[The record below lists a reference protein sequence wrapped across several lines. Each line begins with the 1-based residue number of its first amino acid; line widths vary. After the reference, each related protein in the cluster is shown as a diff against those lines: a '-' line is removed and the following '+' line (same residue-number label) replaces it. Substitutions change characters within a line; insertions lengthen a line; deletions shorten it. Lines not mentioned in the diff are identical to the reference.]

1 MPVPE
6 SIRAVPRPR
15 NTVVVDSGHEGAR
28 RYAVRERSGVKYGP
42 GGRSRPINGRVIGH
56 ICNDVFV
63 PVGTI
68 APTASKGPDE
78 LSYGAAAFVYSETTD
93 LLHDLLAVYPPED
106 AYAILCVA
114 MIRTMKPE
122 VKIRR
127 LSTEYRR
134 TFVSRFYAG
143 VHLSINHTCRLL
155 ELVGEDGEKRSAF
168 YERRLQGVAAD
179 HHIVIDGMLKQ
190 DTSTVNDFSAF
201 SYKGR
206 IKGCRDISVLYAY
219 DLEKMEPV
227 CAEVF
232 AGNHIDA
239 VSFATFLR
247 DRKIERGLIVTDK
260 GFPPG
265 KIQGELAKHPD
276 LHYLIPIKRNDARIR
291 KHDMLSFEG
300 VLKGIDE
307 QVSYCKKQVRGGRWL
322 YAFKDYS
329 KASGERFKFIENMK
343 KDARI
348 TQADFEKKASLF
360 GVIVFESDQDLDPLT
375 AYLCYEDR
383 WQIEL
388 VFDMY
393 KNDECLD
400 HTNVQDDFSVQGNEF
415 VNFIAT
421 ILTCRLRR
429 RAQRAGLLNQSSFKD
444 LMEDLGTAWR
454 KAESPAGIPT
464 SGDEYW
470 VTDYPGVFGLLEALE
485 LSKAQPDSK
494 TKPVVTVQGLVVP
507 RKRGR
512 PRVRPIIYGPPRPR
526 GRPRKIQ

>member
-1 MPVPE
+1 
-6 SIRAVPRPR
+6 
-15 NTVVVDSGHEGAR
+15 
-28 RYAVRERSGVKYGP
+28 
-42 GGRSRPINGRVIGH
+42 
-56 ICNDVFV
+56 
-63 PVGTI
+63 
-68 APTASKGPDE
+68 
-78 LSYGAAAFVYSETTD
+78 
-93 LLHDLLAVYPPED
+93 
-106 AYAILCVA
+106 
-114 MIRTMKPE
+114 
-122 VKIRR
+122 
-127 LSTEYRR
+127 
-134 TFVSRFYAG
+134 
-143 VHLSINHTCRLL
+143 
-155 ELVGEDGEKRSAF
+155 
-168 YERRLQGVAAD
+168 
-179 HHIVIDGMLKQ
+179 
-190 DTSTVNDFSAF
+190 
-201 SYKGR
+201 
-206 IKGCRDISVLYAY
+206 
-219 DLEKMEPV
+219 
-227 CAEVF
+227 
-232 AGNHIDA
+232 
-239 VSFATFLR
+239 
-247 DRKIERGLIVTDK
+247 
-260 GFPPG
+260 
-265 KIQGELAKHPD
+265 
-276 LHYLIPIKRNDARIR
+276 
-291 KHDMLSFEG
+291 MLSFEG

-485 LSKAQPDSK
+485 LSKEQPDSK